1 MQMHYFLCRLQCFFA
16 SISRICI
23 HPRIC
28 LWFSCISP
36 WLFSS
41 PFFRRQDEIL
51 AECARGRLLV
61 TIDDGVY
68 DLTEFAERHP
78 GGALALQH
86 AAGQQV
92 GDLFAE
98 YHPSST
104 YDPVPRP
111 PCPFQSTPSLSL

>member
-1 MQMHYFLCRLQCFFA
+1 MYAGIFSDISLVFLHF
-16 SISRICI
+16 
-23 HPRIC
+23 P
-28 LWFSCISP
+28 FS
-36 WLFSS
+36 L
-41 PFFRRQDEIL
+41 RAQDEIL

-104 YDPVPRP
+104 YDPFLP
-111 PCPFQSTPSLSL
+111 TSLPA